1 MKTETNETLQRAERF
16 TTLVANFL
24 LQEDVPSE
32 ERVTFLLS
40 WALGT
45 AIRAG
50 GTLIELQV
58 FVRKSFEAYEA
69 IERKAALGKS
79 SD

>member
-1 MKTETNETLQRAERF
+1 MKTETDENLQRAERF
-16 TTLVANFL
+16 TTLVANFF
-24 LQEDVPSE
+24 LQEHVPSD

-50 GTLIELQV
+50 GTLVELQA
-58 FVRKSFEAYEA
+58 FVRQSFEAYEA
-69 IERKAALGKS
+69 IERKAARVDVEG
-79 SD
+79 